1 MVIKMKRK
9 QTWFYIGVGV
19 VLLLLIY
26 MIGVGANGK
35 ALAARQKVF
44 TFHKGE
50 VLPKKATYYV
60 KGITNPKKVEMDMS
74 QVNTDKTGNYI
85 LHIKQSSHT
94 YDVKIQII
102 AWENTD
108 KG

>member
-35 ALAARQKVF
+35 ALAARQKV
-44 TFHKGE
+44 
-50 VLPKKATYYV
+50 LPFIKV
-60 KGITNPKKVEMDMS
+60 KS
-74 QVNTDKTGNYI
+74 CQR
-85 LHIKQSSHT
+85 KQL
-94 YDVKIQII
+94 IM
-102 AWENTD
+102 
-108 KG
+108 